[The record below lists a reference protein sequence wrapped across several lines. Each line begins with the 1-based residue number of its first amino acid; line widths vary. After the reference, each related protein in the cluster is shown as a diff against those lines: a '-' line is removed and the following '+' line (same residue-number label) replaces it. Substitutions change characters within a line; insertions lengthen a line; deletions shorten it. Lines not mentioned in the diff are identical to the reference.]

1 MISTRFA
8 ISRSILAGRGTPN
21 AGAAF
26 LQANVPFVSTSDRPE
41 KDNTNAVS
49 VRHNTSLTSP
59 AYKRWVKSSNF
70 GLGQKPSIGAL
81 NPGLQEPTLKV
92 ARDMGKTFS
101 EMENEPLIIIAEMGN
116 HAARAEALRRHIMAT
131 DYVDYKEAGKTLEK
145 IAKVNR
151 RGLVFFRFPYQFGI
165 VAAVVTGIG
174 AFPMVFDVEL
184 AKIFNDAYVTMEVP
198 MPSELDTPLETGA
211 WTWNWM
217 EPVLGTAS
225 FTLLAL
231 QFARQQLLNLGIK
244 PATEWLMV
252 YRTNK
257 LCKTFPQY
265 NKHLLANFVKSEP
278 MSALRL

>member
-26 LQANVPFVSTSDRPE
+26 WQANVPFPSTSDRRE
-41 KDNTNAVS
+41 KDTTNAAS
-49 VRHNTSLTSP
+49 VRNNTSLTSP
-59 AYKRWVKSSNF
+59 AYKRWVKSSNY
-70 GLGQKPSIGAL
+70 GLGQKPSIGAIQ
-81 NPGLQEPTLKV
+81 PGLQEPTLKV

-116 HAARAEALRRHIMAT
+116 HHARAEALRRHIMAT
-131 DYVDYKEAGKTLEK
+131 DYVGYKEAGKTLEK
-145 IAKVNR
+145 IAKVNQE
-151 RGLVFFRFPYQFGI
+151 GLLFFRFPYQAGI
-165 VAAVVTGIG
+165 FLAVSAGLG
-174 AFPMVFDVEL
+174 ALPMVFDVET
-184 AKIFNDAYVTMEVP
+184 AKTFNEAVVTMEVP
-198 MPSELDTPLETGA
+198 VASEIDTYLETGA

-225 FTLLAL
+225 FTLLAF

-244 PATEWLMV
+244 PATERLMA

-257 LCKTFPQY
+257 LCKSFPQY

-278 MSALRL
+278 MAALR